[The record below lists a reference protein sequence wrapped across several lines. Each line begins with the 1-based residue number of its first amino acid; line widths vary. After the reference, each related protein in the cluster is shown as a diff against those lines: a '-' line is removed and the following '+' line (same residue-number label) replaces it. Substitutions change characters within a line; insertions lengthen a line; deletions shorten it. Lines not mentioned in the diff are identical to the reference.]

1 MNNFDFIVIGGG
13 ITGSVLSYE
22 LAQKGLK
29 VLLLE
34 KDPDYD
40 NATRYSYG
48 GIAYWSGTDDLS
60 RKLCQES
67 REIYHNLSEE
77 LEAETDF
84 RELDLMLTISSQ
96 NTPNLVADRY
106 KKFAIQPQLLTP
118 QEACEIEPLLNT
130 EAISGV
136 LKLPHGHI
144 HPQKTNN
151 AYQQAFLR
159 LGGDIKYEQVNQF
172 ISHNNIIEGVRT
184 NREQYYAK
192 NTVICAGGLSRFL
205 LKELGVTINIYFT
218 HAQLILTP
226 TVDITLKSLV
236 MPAILNRINL
246 EEKSGE
252 SNLKSLWDAS
262 NDNLISDIIDPGAI
276 QFLDGSF
283 CLGQISQIRTNP
295 LAKIDSNLAE
305 ANIRQGIG
313 KILPELQNLPGKL
326 HHCLVA
332 FSPDSNFLVGRIQDF
347 TGLHLF
353 SGFTSTFVFAPP
365 LAKGFA
371 SLVTDNYQE
380 LPIIKIS

>member
-1 MNNFDFIVIGGG
+1 MNNFDFIVVGGG

-77 LEAETDF
+77 LDAETEF

-96 NTPNLVADRY
+96 NNPNLVADSY
-106 KKFAIQPQLLTP
+106 EKFAIQPQLLTP

-144 HPQKTNN
+144 HPQKTND
-151 AYQQAFLR
+151 AYQQAFSR
-159 LGGDIKYEQVNQF
+159 LGGEIKYEQVNQL
-172 ISHNNIIEGVRT
+172 ISHNNILEGVRT

-192 NTVICAGGLSRFL
+192 NTVICAGGLS
-205 LKELGVTINIYFT
+205 
-218 HAQLILTP
+218 
-226 TVDITLKSLV
+226 
-236 MPAILNRINL
+236 
-246 EEKSGE
+246 
-252 SNLKSLWDAS
+252 
-262 NDNLISDIIDPGAI
+262 
-276 QFLDGSF
+276 
-283 CLGQISQIRTNP
+283 
-295 LAKIDSNLAE
+295 
-305 ANIRQGIG
+305 
-313 KILPELQNLPGKL
+313 
-326 HHCLVA
+326 
-332 FSPDSNFLVGRIQDF
+332 
-347 TGLHLF
+347 
-353 SGFTSTFVFAPP
+353 
-365 LAKGFA
+365 
-371 SLVTDNYQE
+371 
-380 LPIIKIS
+380 